1 MNDTQIT
8 QITQPLSTAVLYK
21 LGKFDSAN
29 RWWPHAEVAEY
40 FAHIRAPSRAWPL
53 SYWRAAKTIK
63 FARWYVTQQH
73 GAQI

>member
-1 MNDTQIT
+1 MNDT
-8 QITQPLSTAVLYK
+8 
-21 LGKFDSAN
+21 LGK
-29 RWWPHAEVAEY
+29 VAEY

-63 FARWYVTQQH
+63 FARWYVTQQQ